1 MQNPDTPPLQ
11 PDSTHHLPDD
21 LLPNLTSNLTT
32 EQIERAQK
40 ILHQALTYLRSQS
53 RHLPP
58 EAGSALT
65 YDPQLEADR

>member
-1 MQNPDTPPLQ
+1 MQNPDAPPLP

-21 LLPNLTSNLTT
+21 LPPDLTPDLTT
-32 EQIERAQK
+32 DQIERAQK
-40 ILHQALTYLRSQS
+40 ILHQVLTYLRSQS